1 MSASSSH
8 QVVVAPI
15 QETNDVVS
23 VFQRVQRLHQEFDAQ
38 RRRQVLPADTDMQ
51 IRRADAVVVAPLN
64 AEDVKVVD
72 AFSRQLRDNYSL
84 IRPIPPSSPMQ
95 APAAAPFPALF
106 GQGLAIAAKPP
117 AQPVIAKPPAQP
129 IAVKPAAQ
137 PIGAQPID
145 AGPVAPPKAAAKP
158 PAYLFGA
165 KPAAQPAA
173 QPIDAGP
180 AAPPN
185 AAPPIAAKPAAI
197 PAAQP
202 VGGKPAAAR
211 IPIIPIDD
219 DEEEE
224 KARVVAPLNLDDFI
238 SVHRF
243 VNDLNPPLVF
253 DPSQY
258 DDAAPLL
265 IEEKKRG
272 GDNVDEFVTESFIT
286 VNSLFAWVTQ
296 LVNWNERVFDSF
308 RDNLVRFAT
317 NENTQYQLAETDFFN
332 HWTRGNGVGLEQYVY
347 GHLEIQGP
355 LPEEIRTNINR
366 QTRYQWLR
374 RMIRDEGLRQDVFAP
389 IHRYMDKWA
398 SAAAAVL
405 SKVNE
410 RKELTVP
417 QLLSVFDRTTIDA
430 SSRLTT
436 EFGQAVNRVFD
447 KVDTE
452 LEKMWDQVQTRMG
465 RTLLTEAKLLEQ
477 ERDADLPMPGNV
489 GGLTYGEHVRTMYGR
504 LMIAI
509 MRAYETI
516 TEKAY
521 PESVQAVVEREA
533 KRVQKEEE
541 AKRYAE
547 QMRLVVKFKDR
558 VRRLLIEK
566 KAIDTQAAV
575 QINANANEVKGG
587 DQVPMVVD
595 QLDEEAAQVNED
607 VSMELL
613 GVVDPTKM
621 TAEELNRIA
630 DYMEELYRKYAVLKR
645 VNDTLLSKYQDA
657 RIANFVRKFVKDKR
671 EIHRTTTRD
680 DLRELDKLLAESVG
694 VKTAQYQPKINLS
707 LEIDEEKRLS
717 LWPIQRITNAAH
729 VPRAY
734 GPLYHFAQM
743 MAGAANTNLDLIL
756 VRIFPDIESG
766 STLWHLV
773 MGRVED
779 EFAMYNDQE
788 AQEYRY
794 ERYTFEKMAKLRDL
808 GRKAAEKPLDMDLQ
822 QELDIERKK
831 MYMENNR
838 DYNDLVQGP
847 PLQTHARHRRNVVA
861 TDNDQA
867 FQAADLDALEEKLM
881 ALMATPEQ
889 KEEAQKDL
897 RQKRLLQIRVGVDAL
912 RRLNQCNS
920 LSELLRYLPEFYVPT
935 ASYAVMQMHEFIKS
949 NAKWRNVPLH
959 ELMFADVVSLRFAAL
974 CGTHMLLYAMENSNE
989 KLDLNRY
996 ELARKNH
1003 ETNAFQFFGNKLHRK
1018 KEYQWETVYS
1028 S

>member
-1 MSASSSH
+1 MASSSSSAI
-8 QVVVAPI
+8 VVAPLE
-15 QETNDVVS
+15 ETYDLLFVAQHV
-23 VFQRVQRLHQEFDAQ
+23 RELHAQ
-38 RRRQVLPADTDMQ
+38 QQQTVPGDTNMQ
-51 IRRADAVVVAPLN
+51 ASSAVVVAPLDID
-64 AEDVKVVD
+64 DVKSVNQFARD
-72 AFSRQLRDNYSL
+72 LRDEYSQP
-84 IRPIPPSSPMQ
+84 RQVVVAQPQPAASSPLVG
-95 APAAAPFPALF
+95 LF
-106 GQGLAIAAKPP
+106 GAAAKPKANAA
-117 AQPVIAKPPAQP
+117 AQPAAQSV
-129 IAVKPAAQ
+129 AAKPAAQ
-137 PIGAQPID
+137 APNPI
-145 AGPVAPPKAAAKP
+145 
-158 PAYLFGA
+158 
-165 KPAAQPAA
+165 PAAQPAA
-173 QPIDAGP
+173 QPIAAKP
-180 AAPPN
+180 AAQLI
-185 AAPPIAAKPAAI
+185 AAKSAAKPAAQPSAQPIAAKPAAQ
-197 PAAQP
+197 PVAAQAP
-202 VGGKPAAAR
+202 NLKPAAAQ

-219 DEEEE
+219 DDDNDEEQ
-224 KARVVAPLNLDDFI
+224 AQVVAPLNLNDVFR
-238 SVHRF
+238 VHRF
-243 VNDLNPPLVF
+243 VNDLNPPFRF

-258 DDAAPLL
+258 EDVPLPVEDKQQGRGDSSVDD
-265 IEEKKRG
+265 
-272 GDNVDEFVTESFIT
+272 FVTESMIT

-308 RDNLVRFAT
+308 RDNLAQFAA
-317 NENTQYQLAETDFFN
+317 NESNRYQFIEDDFFN
-332 HWTRGNGVGLEQYVY
+332 RWKRGNGVED

-355 LPEEIRTNINR
+355 LPEEIRTSMNR
-366 QTRYQWLR
+366 QVRYGWLR
-374 RMIRDEGLRQDVFAP
+374 RMIRVDGWRSEVFAP
-389 IHRYMDKWA
+389 IQRYMDKWA
-398 SAAAAVL
+398 SAATSVL
-405 SKVNE
+405 SKVVSE
-410 RKELTVP
+410 RKELTIP
-417 QLLSVFDRTTIDA
+417 QLLSAFDRTTIDA
-430 SSRLTT
+430 SSRLITD
-436 EFGQAVNRVFD
+436 FGQATNRAFS
-447 KVDTE
+447 KVDAE
-452 LEKMWDQVQTRMG
+452 LEKMWDQVQGRMG
-465 RTLLTEAKLLEQ
+465 RTLLAEAKLLEQ
-477 ERDADLPMPGNV
+477 ERDANIPMPGNV
-489 GGLTYGEHVRTMYGR
+489 VLTYGEHVKAMYSR
-504 LMIAI
+504 LIIAV

-533 KRVQKEEE
+533 KRIQKEDET
-541 AKRYAE
+541 KRYAE

-566 KAIDTQAAV
+566 QSIDTQAAV
-575 QINANANEVKGG
+575 QVNNEAKGG
-587 DQVPMVVD
+587 DPVPMIIE

-621 TAEELNRIA
+621 TAEELDRIA
-630 DYMEELYRKYAVLKR
+630 DYMDTLYRKYAVLKK

-717 LWPIQRITNAAH
+717 LWPIQRITHAAH

-756 VRIFPDIESG
+756 TRIFPDIESG

-788 AQEYRY
+788 AREHRY
-794 ERYTFEKMAKLRDL
+794 ERYTFERMAKLRDL
-808 GRKAAEKPLDMDLQ
+808 RRKVAEKPLDMDLR
-822 QELDIERKK
+822 QELEIEEKK
-831 MYMENNR
+831 MFRDNNQ
-838 DYNDLVQGP
+838 DYNDLVQGAP
-847 PLQTHARHRRNVVA
+847 IQTHARHRRNAVA
-861 TDNDQA
+861 TDNDQT
-867 FQAADLDALEEKLM
+867 FQPADLDALEEKLM

-889 KEEAQKDL
+889 KEEAQKEL

-920 LSELLRYLPEFYVPT
+920 LSDLLRYLPEFYVPT

-989 KLDLNRY
+989 KLDLHRY

>member
-1 MSASSSH
+1 M
-8 QVVVAPI
+8 
-15 QETNDVVS
+15 
-23 VFQRVQRLHQEFDAQ
+23 
-38 RRRQVLPADTDMQ
+38 
-51 IRRADAVVVAPLN
+51 
-64 AEDVKVVD
+64 
-72 AFSRQLRDNYSL
+72 
-84 IRPIPPSSPMQ
+84 
-95 APAAAPFPALF
+95 
-106 GQGLAIAAKPP
+106 
-117 AQPVIAKPPAQP
+117 
-129 IAVKPAAQ
+129 PAAQ
-137 PIGAQPID
+137 PI
-145 AGPVAPPKAAAKP
+145 
-158 PAYLFGA
+158 
-165 KPAAQPAA
+165 AAQ
-173 QPIDAGP
+173 
-180 AAPPN
+180 
-185 AAPPIAAKPAAI
+185 PIAAKPAAQAPNPKPAAQPI
-197 PAAQP
+197 AAKPAAQPIAAKPAAQP
-202 VGGKPAAAR
+202 VAAKPAAQPIAAQPIAAKPAAKPAAQAPNPKPAAQ
-211 IPIIPIDD
+211 IPTISIDGDD
-219 DEEEE
+219 DDDGEQ
-224 KARVVAPLNLDDFI
+224 ALVVAPLNVDDVF
-238 SVHRF
+238 SVRRLL
-243 VNDLNPPLVF
+243 NDLDPPLRF

-258 DDAAPLL
+258 DDDPPL
-265 IEEKKRG
+265 IEEKRG
-272 GDNVDEFVTESFIT
+272 GGGGDAVDEFVTESMIT
-286 VNSLFAWVTQ
+286 VNSLFAWVTR
-296 LVNWNERVFDSF
+296 LVDWNTRVFDSF
-308 RDNLVRFAT
+308 RDKLAQFAAYES
-317 NENTQYQLAETDFFN
+317 NRYQLTEDDFFN
-332 HWTRGNGVGLEQYVY
+332 QWTRGNGVGLEQDVK

-355 LPEEIRTNINR
+355 LPIEIRTNINR

-374 RMIRDEGLRQDVFAP
+374 RMIRDEGWRQDAFAP
-389 IHRYMDKWA
+389 IHEYMNKWA

-410 RKELTVP
+410 RKELTIP

-430 SSRLTT
+430 SSRLIT
-436 EFGQAVNRVFD
+436 EFGQVVTRTFG

-465 RTLLTEAKLLEQ
+465 RTLLAEAKLLEQ
-477 ERDADLPMPGNV
+477 ERDNNLAPQGNV
-489 GGLTYGEHVRTMYGR
+489 AGLSYAEHVKTMYLR
-504 LMIAI
+504 LVVAV

-533 KRVQKEEE
+533 KRIQKEEE
-541 AKRYAE
+541 TKRYAE

-558 VRRLLIEK
+558 IRRLLIEK
-566 KAIDTQAAV
+566 QSVDAEAAAQA
-575 QINANANEVKGG
+575 NNEAKGDG
-587 DQVPMVVD
+587 VVPMVVEW
-595 QLDEEAAQVNED
+595 LDEEAAQVNED

-621 TAEELNRIA
+621 TAEELDRIA
-630 DYMEELYRKYAVLKR
+630 DYMDTLYRKYAVLKK

-671 EIHRTTTRD
+671 EIHQTKTRD
-680 DLRELDKLLAESVG
+680 DLLKLDQLLAESVG

-779 EFAMYNDQE
+779 EFSVYSDQE

-794 ERYTFEKMAKLRDL
+794 ERHTFEKMAKLRDL
-808 GRKAAEKPLDMDLQ
+808 RRKVAENPLNLDLR
-822 QELDIERKK
+822 QELEIEEKK
-831 MYMENNR
+831 MYKDNNR
-838 DYNDLVQGP
+838 DYNDLVQGAP
-847 PLQTHARHRRNVVA
+847 IQTHARHRRNAVA
-861 TDNDQA
+861 TDNGQA

-889 KEEAQKDL
+889 KEEAQKEL

-920 LSELLRYLPEFYVPT
+920 LPELLRYLPEFYVPT

-974 CGTHMLLYAMENSNE
+974 CGTHMLLYAMENSTE

-1028 S
+1028 T